1 MRQLRSAR
9 LALRR
14 VTRNFT
20 ASSPGLSQTV
30 EHLRHPLNTGEV
42 FLVGTS
48 HISEA
53 SAKEVHD
60 IIHTVRPRHVVVE
73 LCEARRRRLEAS
85 THTSNALTCSVLPG
99 AGQLP
104 KNFAQIVEAFYA
116 MLRSAG
122 FDPGVDM
129 LSGLRAG
136 KEVGAVLHCG
146 DVDAK
151 VTSARMDAELRAL
164 GADHMQVLA
173 KLMRPTLQRE
183 VSELFPDAELDIQAL
198 MQGDKQ
204 YVKVLR
210 KAVEGM
216 KDRAKVRKLGS
227 VMSDIAPGFTNAL
240 LHVRDAHLAKL
251 LRSAPFDQAT
261 TVCVVGMAHM
271 DGIARRYTDAKWQ
284 EEPWKPPKVTS
295 GQSFPL
301 PQSLDA
307 MTAGVEPAIQ
317 RKPQID

>member
-1 MRQLRSAR
+1 M
-9 LALRR
+9 
-14 VTRNFT
+14 
-20 ASSPGLSQTV
+20 P
-30 EHLRHPLNTGEV
+30 
-42 FLVGTS
+42 
-48 HISEA
+48 
-53 SAKEVHD
+53 
-60 IIHTVRPRHVVVE
+60 
-73 LCEARRRRLEAS
+73 C
-85 THTSNALTCSVLPG
+85 C
-99 AGQLP
+99 
-104 KNFAQIVEAFYA
+104 AQQ
-116 MLRSAG
+116 
-122 FDPGVDM
+122 GVDM